1 MISLFNFVALDIETT
16 GFDFEKNEIIEI
28 GAVRYISGKIKDKF
42 SIFIK
47 PQKPVPQFIKQL
59 TNITDEQLN
68 SGDTLSNA
76 LSKLLEFLGT
86 DLVVCH
92 NTSFDIGFLNTKYE
106 KINLPKLSNQIIDTL
121 DLSRI
126 YLPFIVNHKLG
137 TVAEYFNINLSNAH
151 RAIFDAEAT
160 GMVLIGLLKFI
171 EDNIPLKVNHKLL
184 ELSFLLRH
192 QIGLSRFLEKIVEH
206 QKKYALLEK
215 TAAKID
221 FHNRNYIEH
230 KPKNPAEITID
241 MSFRLGGLF
250 NDKFEKYE
258 IRQGQIDMSHA
269 VLENFNRKEFL
280 LVEAG
285 TGVGKS
291 LAYLVPSVMFTHK
304 NKNKKIIISTN
315 TKNLQEQ
322 LFYKDLPTVKECI
335 QLPFKATLLKGRRN
349 YVCEKKWL
357 ETNIDLERILSFGEI
372 KSFMNLI
379 VWKEFTRTGDISEN
393 SSFDVNRD
401 SSVWKRLSA
410 DTFLC
415 RGKRCP
421 HYKQCFLMDI
431 RKKAEDSNLVIINHY
446 LLLADMQIDNATL
459 GEFDNLIIDEA
470 HNLPHIAPA
479 ELGLSL
485 SYADFNNFFAQLY
498 TIRKKFQSGILIGL
512 KTAAMKSDFPEKTEF
527 ISKIEDVIKLLEEKK
542 SLFSEFFKKVGD
554 LVNERG
560 SYGKLRIKNLEDHEF
575 LTDHLGKII
584 IFWQEFSK
592 AIMPL
597 QDALGDINK
606 QRFIDYDKHKE
617 IMESVVQTIGEYYN
631 TLNILYNPDLKEFA
645 YWMESFQ
652 TYDEKYPSG
661 VLCYCP
667 LNVNQIFNDKL
678 YSRVDSIIF
687 TSATMA
693 IRDKF
698 KYFSGRMGLDLLE
711 EGFVQELIVQ
721 SPFNYK
727 KQTMVLVAGVL
738 PDPKDKFFSAQSI
751 EIIKNAVEVSR
762 AGTMVL
768 FTAYK
773 NLNEVYEVL
782 SEPFYNDDIL
792 LLAQGKGIGRSA
804 MLKEFREHRNSVL
817 LGTNSF
823 WEGVDV
829 PGESLELL
837 ILYKLPFMVPSEPI
851 VEAFLEKLEAEGKD
865 SFLHYMLPNALLK
878 YRQGFGRLIRHKTD
892 RGVVLVLDNRILTK
906 RYGQYF
912 KDTVPANTHIT
923 TTDVEIY
930 DYLVKWFKK
939 I

>member
-1 MISLFNFVALDIETT
+1 
-16 GFDFEKNEIIEI
+16 
-28 GAVRYISGKIKDKF
+28 
-42 SIFIK
+42 
-47 PQKPVPQFIKQL
+47 
-59 TNITDEQLN
+59 
-68 SGDTLSNA
+68 
-76 LSKLLEFLGT
+76 
-86 DLVVCH
+86 
-92 NTSFDIGFLNTKYE
+92 
-106 KINLPKLSNQIIDTL
+106 
-121 DLSRI
+121 
-126 YLPFIVNHKLG
+126 
-137 TVAEYFNINLSNAH
+137 
-151 RAIFDAEAT
+151 
-160 GMVLIGLLKFI
+160 
-171 EDNIPLKVNHKLL
+171 
-184 ELSFLLRH
+184 
-192 QIGLSRFLEKIVEH
+192 
-206 QKKYALLEK
+206 
-215 TAAKID
+215 
-221 FHNRNYIEH
+221 
-230 KPKNPAEITID
+230 
-241 MSFRLGGLF
+241 
-250 NDKFEKYE
+250 
-258 IRQGQIDMSHA
+258 
-269 VLENFNRKEFL
+269 
-280 LVEAG
+280 
-285 TGVGKS
+285 
-291 LAYLVPSVMFTHK
+291 
-304 NKNKKIIISTN
+304 
-315 TKNLQEQ
+315 
-322 LFYKDLPTVKECI
+322 
-335 QLPFKATLLKGRRN
+335 
-349 YVCEKKWL
+349 
-357 ETNIDLERILSFGEI
+357 
-372 KSFMNLI
+372 
-379 VWKEFTRTGDISEN
+379 
-393 SSFDVNRD
+393 
-401 SSVWKRLSA
+401 
-410 DTFLC
+410 
-415 RGKRCP
+415 
-421 HYKQCFLMDI
+421 MDI

-498 TIRKKFQSGILIGL
+498 TIRKKFQIGLLIGL
-512 KTAAMKSDFPEKTEF
+512 KTAAMKSDFPGKTEF
-527 ISKIEDVIKLLEEKK
+527 INKIEDVIKLLEDKK

-554 LVNERG
+554 LVNKHG

-592 AIMPL
+592 AIMPVR
-597 QDALGDINK
+597 DTLGDINK

-678 YSRVDSIIF
+678 YNRVDSIIF

-721 SPFNYK
+721 SPFDYK

-865 SFLHYMLPNALLK
+865 SFMHYMLPNALLK

-906 RYGQYF
+906 RYGQFF
-912 KDTVPANTHIT
+912 KDTVPAKTYIT

-930 DYLVKWFKK
+930 DYLAKWFKK

>member
-1 MISLFNFVALDIETT
+1 
-16 GFDFEKNEIIEI
+16 
-28 GAVRYISGKIKDKF
+28 
-42 SIFIK
+42 
-47 PQKPVPQFIKQL
+47 
-59 TNITDEQLN
+59 
-68 SGDTLSNA
+68 
-76 LSKLLEFLGT
+76 
-86 DLVVCH
+86 
-92 NTSFDIGFLNTKYE
+92 
-106 KINLPKLSNQIIDTL
+106 
-121 DLSRI
+121 
-126 YLPFIVNHKLG
+126 
-137 TVAEYFNINLSNAH
+137 
-151 RAIFDAEAT
+151 
-160 GMVLIGLLKFI
+160 
-171 EDNIPLKVNHKLL
+171 
-184 ELSFLLRH
+184 
-192 QIGLSRFLEKIVEH
+192 
-206 QKKYALLEK
+206 
-215 TAAKID
+215 
-221 FHNRNYIEH
+221 
-230 KPKNPAEITID
+230 
-241 MSFRLGGLF
+241 
-250 NDKFEKYE
+250 
-258 IRQGQIDMSHA
+258 
-269 VLENFNRKEFL
+269 
-280 LVEAG
+280 
-285 TGVGKS
+285 
-291 LAYLVPSVMFTHK
+291 
-304 NKNKKIIISTN
+304 
-315 TKNLQEQ
+315 
-322 LFYKDLPTVKECI
+322 
-335 QLPFKATLLKGRRN
+335 
-349 YVCEKKWL
+349 
-357 ETNIDLERILSFGEI
+357 
-372 KSFMNLI
+372 MNLI
-379 VWKEFTRTGDISEN
+379 VWKEFTTTGDISEN

-401 SSVWKRLSA
+401 SNVWKKLSA

-498 TIRKKFQSGILIGL
+498 TIRKKFQSGLLIGL
-512 KTAAMKSDFPEKTEF
+512 KTAAMKSDFPGKTEF
-527 ISKIEDVIKLLEEKK
+527 INKIEDIIKLLEEKK

-592 AIMPL
+592 VMIPI
-597 QDALGDINK
+597 QDALGNINK

-678 YSRVDSIIF
+678 YNRVDSIIF

-721 SPFNYK
+721 SPFDYK

-906 RYGQYF
+906 RYGQFF
-912 KDTVPANTHIT
+912 KDTVPAKTFIT

-930 DYLVKWFKK
+930 DYLTKWFKK